1 MYIFPEQ
8 CNREK
13 CYLMVYNA
21 KIISWQQI
29 FYKGW
34 KYHENSRSLV
44 DSLATEPGLKLQGAE
59 KVRISKILPFIFLH
73 GQHAWKIVYLVT
85 DQKALSYIVHL

>member
-1 MYIFPEQ
+1 
-8 CNREK
+8 
-13 CYLMVYNA
+13 MVYNA

-44 DSLATEPGLKLQGAE
+44 DSLATEPGLKLQGAGE
-59 KVRISKILPFIFLH
+59 GKNFQNPTVYFLTRTTCMKNCLFSHRPKSSFIHCASL
-73 GQHAWKIVYLVT
+73 T
-85 DQKALSYIVHL
+85 